1 MNASVHRALPYDA
14 FNRVY
19 DSVILGN
26 DFFEGEDY
34 YRQFKDRYWNT
45 LKYISECLRPSQT
58 RLLDVGSG
66 QFALL
71 AKHLYGVQA
80 EVVDI
85 DTRYTR
91 VLAEH
96 GIPFR
101 KADLS
106 REPIHADEPYDVV
119 VLAEVIEHVPTP
131 PYLVFDSIRRG
142 LSPGGFLLVT
152 TPNLYRLR
160 NLVRLATGQ
169 PIFDHFRVPEQDGP
183 LGHFL
188 EYSQEQLDWHMRRA
202 GFQIQRSELT
212 QLSLGGATA
221 FARIARKSLAPV
233 LAARPLWRDN
243 IVVIGQKPGPQPS

>member
-1 MNASVHRALPYDA
+1 MHTTITYEA
-14 FNRVY
+14 FDRVY
-19 DSVILGN
+19 DAVILGN
-26 DFFEGEDY
+26 HFFEGQEY

-45 LKYISECLRPSQT
+45 LKYVSECLRPEQT

-71 AKHLYGVQA
+71 AKHLYGAQA

-85 DTRYTR
+85 DSRYTR
-91 VLAEH
+91 VLSDN

-101 KADLS
+101 RADLS
-106 REPIHADEPYDVV
+106 REPIDAHPPYDVV

-131 PYLVFDSIRRG
+131 PYVVFESIQRS
-142 LSPGGFLLVT
+142 LSPGGFLVVT

-160 NLVRLATGQ
+160 NLVRMATGR

-188 EYSQEQLDWHMRRA
+188 EYSQEQMEWHVERA
-202 GFQIQRSELT
+202 GFRIHRSELT
-212 QLSLGGATA
+212 QLSLGGATSLTR
-221 FARIARKSLAPV
+221 FARRTLAPV
-233 LAARPLWRDN
+233 FAARPLWRDN
-243 IVVIGQKPGPQPS
+243 IVMIGQKPGSQPN